1 MHRKLVTYPIILIG
15 VREAAINVAE
25 GQKRSRVLTSEAYM
39 TEKINQAKG
48 IYTYFK
54 FASIVEI

>member
-1 MHRKLVTYPIILIG
+1 MSCVTG

-39 TEKINQAKG
+39 TEKINQARG
-48 IYTYFK
+48 TL
-54 FASIVEI
+54 VCL